1 MKIASNSEQKTQKAR
16 RETKKK
22 NKKKLVSE
30 KNR

>member
-16 RETKKK
+16 RKTKK
-22 NKKKLVSE
+22 KKKLVSE